1 MRLRTWVGHTIFN
14 IGFWTFFWGAFEIA
28 FTHPNVDP
36 IWSGTFGF
44 PIPHHYIV
52 GMLLTYF
59 GYFLITLS
67 KDVRDVILSR
77 MNEVYNKTLKYESL
91 ILQLLEKRG
100 KDEKQEEQEKS

>member
-1 MRLRTWVGHTIFN
+1 MKLKTWVGHAIFN

-28 FTHPNVDP
+28 FTHPSVDP

-77 MNEVYNKTLKYESL
+77 INEVYTKTAKYESL
-91 ILQLLEKRG
+91 ILRLIEKR
-100 KDEKQEEQEKS
+100 DEEEKEQEEENS

>member
-1 MRLRTWVGHTIFN
+1 MKLNAWVGHAIFN

-28 FTHPNVDP
+28 FTHPSVDP

-59 GYFLITLS
+59 GYLLITLS
-67 KDVRDVILSR
+67 KDVREVLISR
-77 MNEVYNKTLKYESL
+77 LNEVYKRTVKHESL
-91 ILQLLEKRG
+91 ILELLEKRE
-100 KDEKQEEQEKS
+100 KEKQQQEQAN